1 MNPTG
6 NPLLAA
12 KFHRPAAPRHQVTR
26 PELMA
31 RLDAGLAAGR
41 PLTLI
46 SAPAGYGK
54 STLAAQWAAQLGCPV
69 AWLSLD
75 EADDDPARFFAYFVA
90 ALQGVDAAIGAELT
104 PTLRAGQLPPRAI
117 LATTLLNDLQRA
129 APPIVCVLDDFH
141 VIQDGTIPGVLQD
154 LLAHP
159 PTGLHLALVTR
170 EDPALPLARLRARD
184 QLTEVRAADLRFT
197 TAEVTA
203 FLRDGMGLALT
214 EGDLAR
220 LAERTEGWATGLQ
233 LAGLSMQRRDDPA
246 AFVAALSGSH
256 RFILSYLTEEV
267 LARQPGEVQA
277 FLLQTSILTQLSGD
291 LCDAVRGISGATQQR
306 PSEVAQHESAP
317 VVHSLLRHSPF
328 THSQAI
334 LEYLERANVFLIP
347 LDDEGRW
354 YRYHH
359 LFAELLRNQLRRGG
373 AEPMIELHRRAS
385 QWYEAQALPVEAISH
400 AAAAGAA
407 ARVVTL
413 LERHGW
419 ALLNSGYTRT
429 LEGWLDA
436 LPVEWR
442 SHSPR
447 ISLDFGWMRLL
458 RGHLAQVAPYL
469 AQAEAALA
477 RLEPAASPAI
487 TAWRA
492 ECLALHANLL
502 QTQGRAAE
510 AADAAGRALS
520 LADPAD
526 LRVIGLAALALG
538 AAYRLMPDF
547 DRAAAT
553 LLDAIR
559 AGQGAGDRVTEM
571 LAVAHLTLMA
581 LQYGRLRFAAEVA
594 TAAIARLARSTTAPP
609 PIVGAVH
616 GALGLIYFE
625 WNQVAEARGHLQR
638 GIRLGALSGHN
649 ASAIYSLCNLA
660 RLLQTVGDAGP
671 DLPAAGQALDEA
683 AALLA
688 QGAPGWVRP
697 ELIGRQVSLALAHG
711 DRAAAD
717 ARLRES
723 GVAIDDPVTHQT
735 DAIHLAWL
743 RLLAAGGDARAA
755 GLAQRII
762 RSAEAGGRNGTLLQ
776 ALVLAA
782 QLPAGEPATACA
794 YLAQAAALAEPEGA
808 LRVFLD
814 EGEAM
819 RLQIANC
826 RLQIETTPR
835 LKAFNAKLLAAFGAP
850 AIEPTP
856 RPPTPS
862 PRPPGLIEPL
872 SERELEVLGLLA
884 EGLKYAE
891 IADRLVVSLNTV
903 RFHVKE
909 VYGKLGVN
917 RQAHAVERAR
927 AWGLI

>member
-1 MNPTG
+1 MDPTG
-6 NPLLAA
+6 NTLLAA
-12 KFHRPAAPRHQVTR
+12 KFHRPTALRHQVPR

-54 STLAAQWAAQLGCPV
+54 STLAAQWAAQLGRPV

-75 EADDDPARFFAYFVA
+75 EADDDPVRFFAYFVA
-90 ALQGVDAAIGAELT
+90 ALQGVDATVGAELT

-117 LATTLLNDLQRA
+117 LATTLLNDLQRGA
-129 APPIVCVLDDFH
+129 NPLGRAGPAGLTPIVCVLDDFH
-141 VIQDGTIPGVLQD
+141 VIQDGTIPGILQD

-197 TAEVTA
+197 AAEIAA

-267 LARQPGEVQA
+267 LARQPGEVQE

-291 LCDAVRGISGATQQR
+291 LCDAVRGISDST
-306 PSEVAQHESAP
+306 PF
-317 VVHSLLRHSPF
+317 VHSFIRHSPF
-328 THSQAI
+328 AHSQAI

-385 QWYEAQALPVEAISH
+385 QWYEAQAMPVEAIGH
-400 AAAAGAA
+400 AAAAGEA
-407 ARVVTL
+407 ARVVAL
-413 LERHGW
+413 LERNGW
-419 ALLNSGYTRT
+419 ALLNDGYTRT

-436 LPVEWR
+436 LPAEWR

-458 RGHLAQVAPYL
+458 RGNLGQVAPYL

-477 RLEPAASPAI
+477 RLEPAAAPAI

-510 AADAAGRALS
+510 AADAAGRALG

-526 LRVIGLAALALG
+526 LRVIGLASLALG

-594 TAAIARLARSTTAPP
+594 TTAIERLARSTTAPP

-625 WNQVAEARGHLQR
+625 WNQVEEARAHLQR
-638 GIRLGALSGHN
+638 GIRLGAFSGHN

-660 RLLQTVGDAGP
+660 RLLQAAGGAGQG
-671 DLPAAGQALDEA
+671 LAAAGQALDEA

-697 ELIGRQVSLALAHG
+697 ELIGRQVCLALAQG
-711 DRAAAD
+711 DRASAD
-717 ARLRES
+717 ARLRAS
-723 GVAIDDPVTHQT
+723 GVAADDPVTHQT

-782 QLPAGEPATACA
+782 RLHAGEPRTACA
-794 YLAQAAALAEPEGA
+794 YLAQALALAEPEGA
-808 LRVFLD
+808 IRVFLD

-826 RLQIETTPR
+826 RVQIETTPR
-835 LKAFNAKLLAAFGAP
+835 LKAFNAKLLAAFGEP

-856 RPPTPS
+856 QSPTPS
-862 PRPPGLIEPL
+862 PHPPILIEPL
-872 SERELEVLGLLA
+872 SERELEVLRLLA
-884 EGLKYAE
+884 QGLKYAE

-927 AWGLI
+927 DLGLI